1 MMQITRKHIQAV
13 ITYILII
20 VFALSF
26 LYVGNRIASDDLDI
40 LQNEFAPP
48 TVEAQVIRVLYVA
61 QADEMD
67 WWEGTTIYFEAR
79 VTNGELRGEVL
90 AVTQMIDDFWAGNVR
105 EVTRGDRILITSFM
119 DDEWHFMEHVRFHTI
134 LLLGGIFIVLLLL
147 FGRMKGLSTIL
158 SLGFTCVAVFAVF
171 LPAILSGRNIYLAA
185 LLVCVYAALVT
196 IFLVNGINR
205 KSFAA
210 VIGCLGG
217 MAAAALL
224 TFVTGAVLGLT
235 GVVSGESM
243 HLLHLPLEPAID
255 LRAIIFAGIIIG
267 AVGAVMDVAVSIAS
281 ALWELRENA
290 PDLSFKSIFRS
301 GINIGKDVMA
311 SMTNTLVLA
320 YIGSSLSVILLLIIH
335 AGSLTELLN
344 RELVIVEFLKAM
356 IGSLG
361 LLFTMPLSALI
372 CAVLYVGKNGEK
384 TENTETEIV

>member
-1 MMQITRKHIQAV
+1 MQITRKHIQAV